1 MRILTF
7 LSFFI
12 ICVSSYAQNKINL
25 EQVASGLSIPVDIV
39 FDPQNNM
46 YVVEKGGKIKR
57 INLNSNIHEDVLNLT
72 DRVNS
77 GANERGLLGMV
88 FHPEYLTNG
97 YVFVNYTGNGGH
109 TRISRFKRTNGN
121 AFGIDSASE
130 KILMTILQPYNNHN
144 AGDLN
149 FGSDGYLYIAMGDGG
164 SGGDPLNKSQNPKDK
179 LGKMLRIDINTETD
193 EYLIPSDNPYAN
205 AKDTLKEIWAMGLRN
220 PWRFSF
226 DQLTQDLW
234 IADVGQNRWEE
245 LNFTPA
251 SSNGGEN
258 YGWRCY
264 EADQKYD
271 FSDCNDSTVFTFPI
285 HKYQTS
291 SGGEGCSIT
300 GGFVSR
306 DTTQKTLYGK
316 YIYGDYCTGNIWYIY
331 KNENGSY
338 VNEKIYKLS
347 TQELSSFGQDNAGVI
362 YATAI
367 GDGVIYK
374 ISEKCSL
381 LASGQVLK
389 DASCTEIANGS
400 SIITVTGS
408 QNYSISLNG
417 ATDFNLDSLAAG
429 SYSFQVTDLDNAC
442 TAIGNFTI
450 GIKDSLMLSVS
461 SNEFIV
467 CEGITITPLEFDLD
481 IDSIHY
487 YLNNELINKD
497 TSFRLELEQ
506 EGIYSFIIF
515 KDGCDFIYNDF
526 VTLDIVDDLIQ
537 PEITISNDTLYFS
550 GNFETY
556 HIYRNDS
563 LILISN
569 EDFIVIN
576 LEEDAVYYVVGLDQN
591 RLCFSDPSDPLIISS
606 IKDADFTAIKFF
618 PNPASFDLHFTKGK
632 KIDEIIIF
640 NATGQRLMTFYNV
653 ADSIDLTS
661 LPLGLYTIHMKVNKI
676 NKSGLLKVI
685 K

>member
-1 MRILTF
+1 MRIFAF
-7 LSFFI
+7 LSFVLVCF
-12 ICVSSYAQNKINL
+12 SPFAQNKINL
-25 EQVASGLSIPVDIV
+25 DQIASGLSIPVDIV
-39 FDPQNNM
+39 FDPENNM

-57 INLNSNIHEDVLNLT
+57 INFNSNVHEEVLNLT

-77 GANERGLLGMV
+77 AANERGLLGMV
-88 FHPEYLTNG
+88 FHPEYLNNG

-109 TRISRFKRTNGN
+109 TRISRFKRISND
-121 AFGIDSASE
+121 AFQIDPMSE

-149 FGSDGYLYIAMGDGG
+149 FGDDGYLYIAMGDGG

-179 LGKMLRIDINTETD
+179 LGKMLRIDINTEAE
-193 EYLIPSDNPYAN
+193 EYLIPADNPYAN
-205 AKDTLKEIWAMGLRN
+205 ATDTLKEIWAMGLRN

-271 FSDCNDSTVFTFPI
+271 FSDCNESTVFTFPI

-300 GGFVSR
+300 GGYVSR

-347 TQELSSFGQDNAGVI
+347 TQELSSFGQDNKGVI

-374 ISEKCSL
+374 VSEKCSL
-381 LASGQVLK
+381 LASGEAIKEATCV
-389 DASCTEIANGS
+389 EIANGS
-400 SIITVTGS
+400 AAITVTGS
-408 QNYSISLNG
+408 QNYDITLNG
-417 ATDFNLDSLAAG
+417 SADFNLDSLTAG
-429 SYSFQVTDLDNAC
+429 NYSYQVTDLDNGC
-442 TAIGNFTI
+442 TAYGIFNI
-450 GIKDSLMLSVS
+450 GIKDSLRISLN
-461 SNEFIV
+461 SNQIVV
-467 CEGITITPLEFDLD
+467 CEGATSMSFGKDLD
-481 IDSIHY
+481 IDSVHY
-487 YLNNELINKD
+487 FLDNVLIYKD
-497 TSFRLELEQ
+497 TKFRLKFEE
-506 EGIYSFIIF
+506 EGTYSFILY

-526 VTLDIVDDLIQ
+526 ATLDIVDDLTT

-550 GNFETY
+550 GGFGYYEF
-556 HIYRNDS
+556 YRNDS
-563 LILISN
+563 LITIIN
-569 EDFIVIN
+569 KDFQIIDTDI
-576 LEEDAVYYVVGLDQN
+576 EAVYYVIGVDQN
-591 RLCFSDPSDPLIISS
+591 SGCSSNPSDPLIISS
-606 IKDADFTAIKFF
+606 INDGILSEIKYF
-618 PNPASFDLHFTKGK
+618 PNPTSFDLHFSESK
-632 KIDEIIIF
+632 KIDEIIILST
-640 NATGQRLMTFYNV
+640 TGQRLLSFYKV
-653 ADSIDLTS
+653 KDSIDLSS
-661 LPLGLYTIHMKVNKI
+661 LSSGLYTIQMKVNNI
-676 NKSGLLKVI
+676 LKSGLLKVI